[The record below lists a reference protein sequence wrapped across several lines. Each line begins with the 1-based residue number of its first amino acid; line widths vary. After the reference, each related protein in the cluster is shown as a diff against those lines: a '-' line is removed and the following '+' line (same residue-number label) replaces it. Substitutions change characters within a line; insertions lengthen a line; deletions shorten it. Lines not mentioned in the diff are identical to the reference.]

1 MKYLPFTVI
10 FFLFSCAGITDPSL
24 KVVGDTLI
32 KINPSKYEVD
42 KNGFSIGTSLPGG
55 VGFSYYYHFSIGGS
69 VQILTSND
77 SLAGVIKKEL
87 YDNGISFTTEDK
99 SLFGGGT
106 LYDIRYDHYYLPKYF
121 RK

>member
-1 MKYLPFTVI
+1 MKYLSFSLI
-10 FFLFSCAGITDPSL
+10 LFFFSCAGITDPSL

-42 KNGFSIGTSLPGG
+42 RNGCSVGTSLPGG
-55 VGFSYYYHFSIGGS
+55 VGFSYYYHTSIGGS
-69 VQILTSND
+69 VQMLTSND

-87 YDNGISFTTEDK
+87 HDNGIAFTTEDN
-99 SLFGGGT
+99 SLFMGGT
-106 LYDIRYDHYYLPKYF
+106 MYDIRYDHYYLPKYF